1 MRIAHISDLHVLALA
16 GAGPLR
22 FLNKRASGY
31 ANLRL
36 KRKHVHRRE
45 IVRAIAERL
54 ASTQVD
60 HVVITGDVSN
70 LALEPEFAAVR
81 HLLDEVLCMAPEA
94 VTLVP
99 GNHDVYTQGAQNKRR
114 FSSYFAPYLGSD
126 LPDQRTDQP
135 GGMFPIVKLRGPVA
149 IIGLSSALA
158 RPMFVASGKLG
169 TSQLEALARILASP
183 EVKARTPVI
192 LLHHPIHN
200 PPGWFTR
207 HKEGLVDAA
216 GLRAVLSPLSRGL
229 VLHGHLHRRI
239 HRRMTTASGHL
250 DVVGATSASL
260 LHENDARMAA
270 YNEYEIDE
278 AGVITRMTAFVYR
291 NIDEG
296 FVEAALPVG
305 LDADHK

>member
-22 FLNKRASGY
+22 FLNKRVSGY

-45 IVRAIAERL
+45 IVRLVAERL
-54 ASTQVD
+54 ASARVD

-81 HLLDEVLCMAPEA
+81 HILEDVLQMPPSA

-99 GNHDVYTQGAQNKRR
+99 GNHDVYTRGAESKRR
-114 FSSYFAPYLGSD
+114 FASYFEPYIRSD
-126 LPDQRTDQP
+126 MPHERTDQP
-135 GGMFPIVKLRGPVA
+135 GGMFPIVQLRGPVA
-149 IIGLSSALA
+149 IIGLSTALA

-169 TSQLEALARILASP
+169 PTQLEALRKILASS

-200 PPGWFTR
+200 PTGWLKV
-207 HKEGLVDAA
+207 HKEGLVDAEQ
-216 GLRAVLSPLSRGL
+216 LQQLLLPLDRGL

-239 HRRMTTASGHL
+239 HRTLSTTRGHL
-250 DVVGATSASL
+250 DVIGATSASL
-260 LHENDARMAA
+260 VHESPARMAG

-278 AGVITRMTAFVYR
+278 TGAIARLTAFVYTDLHR
-291 NIDEG
+291 G
-296 FVEAALPVG
+296 FVETTLPEG
-305 LDADHK
+305 LATDHK